1 MVFPVCRWLSRC
13 RCRLCTSRGL
23 STHCLPSSSR
33 SSGHVACG
41 CPKTWPSHRQIA
53 GTIWETAKG
62 VPLKYIAVYSTVPQW
77 NSTWMDRNTLRG
89 SLKVS
94 LGSSLYFSAT
104 VVPAWQTVPLGLWTY
119 QGNKW
124 NNVVS
129 WIYRR
134 TQVPVG
140 MTNECGRMVS
150 LKWIS
155 LCSYWL
161 CRKIWYRIPICKG
174 PQVFPCA
181 CRSHHIHMDH
191 HGIRAKQLEGQ
202 SKTVI
207 KIELFMV
214 ISQNYGYL
222 LKPSDHFFGQK
233 NGNLLGKLQA
243 LDWTAVRGLVWVL
256 HEIILQLNAGDTGL
270 APMGFWWVSS
280 EQQESLQSG
289 DHFLDRLN
297 GLACFT
303 TKNGVSLPTT
313 SGWPLNFAWW

>member
-1 MVFPVCRWLSRC
+1 MSCSFDDLIPKRGGLCSYFIYFVTPRSSSLSYHKNPQTIHNIFAAYAAWCAACADVVFPVCRWLSRC

-33 SSGHVACG
+33 SLGHVAGCG

-53 GTIWETAKG
+53 GTIWETANG

-77 NSTWMDRNTLRG
+77 NSTWTDRNSLRG

-140 MTNECGRMVS
+140 MTNVVG
-150 LKWIS
+150 W
-155 LCSYWL
+155 
-161 CRKIWYRIPICKG
+161 
-174 PQVFPCA
+174 
-181 CRSHHIHMDH
+181 
-191 HGIRAKQLEGQ
+191 
-202 SKTVI
+202 
-207 KIELFMV
+207 
-214 ISQNYGYL
+214 
-222 LKPSDHFFGQK
+222 
-233 NGNLLGKLQA
+233 
-243 LDWTAVRGLVWVL
+243 WVL
-256 HEIILQLNAGDTGL
+256 NGSVCVHTDYAERYDIKSPFAKARKSSHAPAGVTTFTWITM
-270 APMGFWWVSS
+270 AS
-280 EQQESLQSG
+280 EPNSWRGSQ
-289 DHFLDRLN
+289 RL
-297 GLACFT
+297 
-303 TKNGVSLPTT
+303 
-313 SGWPLNFAWW
+313 W